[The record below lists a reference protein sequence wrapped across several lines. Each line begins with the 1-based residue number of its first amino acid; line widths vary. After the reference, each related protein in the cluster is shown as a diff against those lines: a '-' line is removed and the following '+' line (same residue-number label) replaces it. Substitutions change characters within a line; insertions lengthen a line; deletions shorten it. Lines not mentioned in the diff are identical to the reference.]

1 MYKFPVII
9 FEGIETSGKS
19 TNLNIAANY
28 LKKKRKSFIKLR
40 EPGGSFFSEKIRKL
54 LLNKKFKLNNKTDLM
69 LFYAARSENFEKVI
83 RKNYKKK
90 IILIDRYT
98 DSTIAYQHFGM
109 NINLNIIKL
118 LNKLIIGNFK
128 PDLTFLSTI
137 NFKNLKYRL
146 SKRLVLNRY
155 DEFKLNF
162 YIKVQNGYLKIS
174 KKKNKYIIIDS
185 NKKSISEVKNIIINK
200 LEKII

>member
-83 RKNYKKK
+83 KKNYKKK

>member
-1 MYKFPVII
+1 
-9 FEGIETSGKS
+9 
-19 TNLNIAANY
+19 
-28 LKKKRKSFIKLR
+28 
-40 EPGGSFFSEKIRKL
+40 
-54 LLNKKFKLNNKTDLM
+54 
-69 LFYAARSENFEKVI
+69 
-83 RKNYKKK
+83 
-90 IILIDRYT
+90 
-98 DSTIAYQHFGM
+98 M